1 MNNNWKYYGMF
12 FDDNTKNTLIK
23 KAQNLV
29 DILYD
34 WDLYADHMT
43 IIYNDGDT
51 SKKKT
56 ADELNPI
63 IGKRQLLKINSIGVS
78 EEAIAFGVCNYRTQN
93 KHSHITIAVSP
104 HSKPVRSNFIEN
116 WFPICDFCVVGVID
130 KR

>member
-34 WDLYADHMT
+34 WNLYADHMT

-56 ADELNPI
+56 ACLP
-63 IGKRQLLKINSIGVS
+63 L
-78 EEAIAFGVCNYRTQN
+78 A
-93 KHSHITIAVSP
+93 
-104 HSKPVRSNFIEN
+104 
-116 WFPICDFCVVGVID
+116 
-130 KR
+130 